1 MDAVSLC
8 QQSQATGPLLDSCIV
23 QVLSHRKPCHTIW
36 FKTLHI
42 ILLVKNLTIPYHI
55 KPSLNTPQVYSA
67 GTREEHLATTVYL
80 FGCHYFTTIADTT
93 TTAAAIAATAF
104 GTAFGTAP
112 APAAAV
118 LPSAADRE
126 AVERFLRRLA
136 AALRPSSATGGAPEE
151 QGGWRERQG
160 RRAEQQE
167 CRGLAERGRA
177 VVAAPGLDTRVAMHL
192 AVAQVRAMS
201 CPTLP

>member
-1 MDAVSLC
+1 M
-8 QQSQATGPLLDSCIV
+8 
-23 QVLSHRKPCHTIW
+23 
-36 FKTLHI
+36 
-42 ILLVKNLTIPYHI
+42 
-55 KPSLNTPQVYSA
+55 YSA

-80 FGCHYFTTIADTT
+80 LGCHYFTTIADTT

-104 GTAFGTAP
+104 GTAPAEAAP
-112 APAAAV
+112 APAAAL
-118 LPSAADRE
+118 LPSAADRA